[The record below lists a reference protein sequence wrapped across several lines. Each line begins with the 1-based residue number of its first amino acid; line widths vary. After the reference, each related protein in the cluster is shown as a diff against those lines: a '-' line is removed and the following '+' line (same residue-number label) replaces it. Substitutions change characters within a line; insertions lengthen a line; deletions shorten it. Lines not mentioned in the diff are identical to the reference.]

1 VFDELAWVKVALP
14 SPLADT
20 YKVFNAVLPLL
31 VVGINKI
38 TELPLIRAS
47 VKVDVVELAVKVIL
61 PVLFNLPLIVLFN
74 DVETNLKCCPV
85 SGIDKG
91 TVGN

>member
-1 VFDELAWVKVALP
+1 MIVA
-14 SPLADT
+14 
-20 YKVFNAVLPLL
+20 
-31 VVGINKI
+31 
-38 TELPLIRAS
+38 
-47 VKVDVVELAVKVIL
+47 LAVKVIM

-74 DVETNLKCCPV
+74 DVETNLRCCPV